1 MCINLGKMN
10 VINDIVFIDDFQCQN
25 NLIFVEDF

>member
-10 VINDIVFIDDFQCQN
+10 VRNDIVFIDDFQCQN